1 MKKTIIVISL
11 LLSCCFLGGWT
22 MWVPDIGQGD
32 MFEFYP
38 IQMDS
43 NSPMYSYDTLS
54 DFCASIN
61 ENIASGSF
69 NDFAPFSDYS
79 GGFHADIVSYGSY
92 SPARYVIRL
101 RCYNS
106 TYGPW
111 YLAVQGGSTVYAVR
125 DVDNPSKLKPLFDL
139 VSSITADIDHIDTM
153 LTTSLPALFKTTTGS
168 GTYTVADL
176 EYNIWQSVDGI
187 EDALTTISGML
198 TYNNHPIAYYAY
210 YINSRVDTTNSRLL
224 ATVNG
229 TSYSAAAL
237 LGNIWQ
243 SVDGVENSL
252 TSLIGYVDG
261 VEGQLTNIY
270 SRQQDTNDILDN
282 IYTAVSAE
290 SLNPVLVS
298 SSLVDSNDEDYPRE
312 TIPYESAAHIVA
324 YLNEHFYSKKVAT
337 ISDQN
342 TIASRWF
349 MHAELTQNGYIRVR
363 CSAYNNST
371 SSVYSYY
378 LCDLHHNI
386 LIGAQPT
393 YIQYLTATVNNADV
407 SLAALLAS
415 VDANITTMNAN
426 VNAMAEAVANIN
438 AAFNMGG
445 LHLDLGNSSS
455 NPLYTTQAAN
465 DLYLSSYATD
475 TGGVSYDL
483 ISSPYQ
489 STTDIIGY
497 INSEMVGKE
506 ITRLPRRGDTR
517 DGEMVCYVDH
527 AYLDENNMIR
537 VAARNAVG
545 TLAQYFLC
553 SPEMALYQ
561 SVAQPLMD
569 LSSISAYIQDIDTE
583 IHSTNNAL
591 GRLEVYTDGIE
602 GLIRTGNQSLSNI
615 QSNTDDIKL
624 IDQAILNHLDSSD
637 LVDDAFIS
645 DMVDDW
651 GDHLVY
657 TVLSSDNVLSLFNA
671 AFGDF
676 PSDLDWAG
684 ARGFFEAFYR
694 GDE

>member
-22 MWVPDIGQGD
+22 MWIPDIGAGD

-69 NDFAPFSDYS
+69 NDYFPFSDYS

-176 EYNIWQSVDGI
+176 EYNIWQSVDGL
-187 EDALTTISGML
+187 EDALSTISGKL
-198 TYNNHPIAYYAY
+198 TYSNQSVAYYAY
-210 YINSRVDTTNSRLL
+210 MINSRVNTTNSRLL

-243 SVDGVENSL
+243 AVDG
-252 TSLIGYVDG
+252 I
-261 VEGQLTNIY
+261 EGQLDNIY
-270 SRQQDTNDILDN
+270 SRQQDTIDAIYEASQDIISNSKELVLISNDYKDQNDDIL
-282 IYTAVSAE
+282 E
-290 SLNPVLVS
+290 H
-298 SSLVDSNDEDYPRE
+298 R
-312 TIPYESAAHIVA
+312 TIPYESATDICA
-324 YLNEHFYSKKVAT
+324 YLNENFYSKKIDIIDPNTGVKAT
-337 ISDQN
+337 
-342 TIASRWF
+342 RWF
-349 MHAELTQNGYIRVR
+349 VHSYIT
-363 CSAYNNST
+363 NSGLIGVKY
-371 SSVYSYY
+371 SSFNTAGSSSYTGY
-378 LCDLHHNI
+378 LCDKNI
-386 LIGAQPT
+386 VLLEAKQPT

-415 VDANITTMNAN
+415 VDANITTMSAD
-426 VNAMAEAVANIN
+426 VDAMASAVANIN
-438 AAFNMGG
+438 TKINAG
-445 LHLDLGNSSS
+445 LTLQFGDSSS
-455 NPLYTTQAAN
+455 NPIYTSQVGN

-475 TGGVSYDL
+475 NEGVSYDL

-497 INSEMVGKE
+497 INSEMVGKA

-527 AYLDENNMIR
+527 AYLDNNNMIR
-537 VAARNAVG
+537 VAARNALG

-561 SVAQPLMD
+561 SIAQPLLD

-615 QSNTDDIKL
+615 QTNTDYIKL

-645 DMVDDW
+645 DMVEDW
-651 GDHLVY
+651 GDNLVY

-671 AFGDF
+671 AFGDL